1 MEGSLTLPGDH
12 FCPGQLGIRL
22 FGQETNFKK
31 KPKNTLYRYSTVIML
46 GPRDTPQG
54 PLGLTPTGGPVAA
67 PSSPGDEKDEARE
80 EPLV

>member
-22 FGQETNFKK
+22 FGQETNLKK
-31 KPKNTLYRYSTVIML
+31 KTKNTLYRYPTVIML

-67 PSSPGDEKDEARE
+67 PSSPGDEEDEARE